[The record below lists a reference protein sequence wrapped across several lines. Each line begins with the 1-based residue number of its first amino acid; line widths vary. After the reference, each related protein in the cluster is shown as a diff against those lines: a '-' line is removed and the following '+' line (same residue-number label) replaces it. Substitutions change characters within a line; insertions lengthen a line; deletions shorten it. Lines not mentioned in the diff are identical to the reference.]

1 MKIGSR
7 VRCIRSDSESL
18 YSVGTL
24 YEVEGLA
31 GVNGMLL
38 RDNQGDLDP
47 IPIPMDGAI
56 WGFEPVDEDEQTE
69 ALIKLLEISQADVAA
84 GRVMTREEALEGL
97 AQGRTKKD

>member
-18 YSVGTL
+18 YSV
-24 YEVEGLA
+24 
-31 GVNGMLL
+31 GMLL

-56 WGFEPVDEDEQTE
+56 WGFEPVDEDEQTD
-69 ALIKLLEISQADVAA
+69 ALIKLLELSQADVAA